1 MTDARFPEDP
11 EALLN
16 EIWRRLEAGVASAS
30 HAFHTAA
37 LATADGGGPD
47 ARTVVLRRA
56 EPGLRRICCHTDLR
70 SRKVEQLGRQS
81 AAAWIFYDPEER
93 VQLRARGPV
102 TLHADDDLAQA
113 QWEAS
118 QPGSR
123 RCYLSAGGPGSA
135 LDAPG
140 SGLPESLLDRRP
152 SEAESAPG
160 RVHFAVLACEL
171 TELDWLAL
179 DSRGHRR
186 ARFRWD
192 DGAWQ
197 HAWITP

>member
-1 MTDARFPEDP
+1 MDIATRRGPRSSLCPSEAARMVDT
-11 EALLN
+11 AD
-16 EIWRRLEAGVASAS
+16 WRRLMEPA
-30 HAFHTAA
+30 
-37 LATADGGGPD
+37 
-47 ARTVVLRRA
+47 RRA
-56 EPGLRRICCHTDLR
+56 ARRL
-70 SRKVEQLGRQS
+70 
-81 AAAWIFYDPEER
+81 A
-93 VQLRARGPV
+93 ARGPV

-192 DGAWQ
+192 HGAWQ